1 MRKLLAVIFLI
12 FFSQLTVWASDKVVV
27 ELAPNVN
34 ASAVAAAVGGQ
45 VLDSIPGTS
54 HFLMKVPSAAALARN
69 VQLGVVRVELNDAV
83 TVHPTGGFGILKTS
97 ASKTA
102 EWYAQQPAFRLVKA
116 DAALRLSKG
125 RGIVIADLN
134 ARIDYGHPALIGH
147 LTSGYDF
154 VAERGSGSASLNQS
168 STSFLDQ
175 STASFLDQS
184 SASFLDQS
192 STAFLDQST
201 SSFLDQSGA
210 SFLDQSNASFLD
222 TLNPAHGHGTFCA
235 GLIAAVAPDAM
246 IMPLRVFDDQG
257 NAEAF
262 TIARAIRYAVQH
274 GANVINMSFG
284 MTSESSVVKQAIKF
298 AVDHDVT
305 VVASAGNN
313 NSSAPQFPAA
323 FNDVMAVAATDLK
336 DKKADFSDFGN
347 TIFVDAPGI
356 NIISAYPG
364 GYYAIASGTSF
375 SAPLVSGEV
384 ALIRSARR
392 QNAEQ
397 AVARGTVNIDSK
409 NPGYAHELGFGR
421 IDMVRAL
428 QNQEQNQD

>member
-1 MRKLLAVIFLI
+1 
-12 FFSQLTVWASDKVVV
+12 
-27 ELAPNVN
+27 
-34 ASAVAAAVGGQ
+34 
-45 VLDSIPGTS
+45 
-54 HFLMKVPSAAALARN
+54 
-69 VQLGVVRVELNDAV
+69 
-83 TVHPTGGFGILKTS
+83 
-97 ASKTA
+97 
-102 EWYAQQPAFRLVKA
+102 
-116 DAALRLSKG
+116 
-125 RGIVIADLN
+125 
-134 ARIDYGHPALIGH
+134 
-147 LTSGYDF
+147 
-154 VAERGSGSASLNQS
+154 
-168 STSFLDQ
+168 
-175 STASFLDQS
+175 
-184 SASFLDQS
+184 
-192 STAFLDQST
+192 
-201 SSFLDQSGA
+201 
-210 SFLDQSNASFLD
+210 
-222 TLNPAHGHGTFCA
+222 
-235 GLIAAVAPDAM
+235 M

-257 NAEAF
+257 NAEGF
-262 TIARAIRYAVQH
+262 TIARAVRYAVQH

-284 MTSESSVVKQAIKF
+284 MTSASSAVKQAIKF
-298 AVDHDVT
+298 AIEHDVT

-356 NIISAYPG
+356 NISAYPG